1 VTALSEWES
10 KRALGDLPRP
20 HEALTRSAAEAV
32 AFARALAA
40 PVVAKAS
47 GLAHKTERGAV
58 RLGLGPEELAAA
70 WGELAALGDG
80 SVLVAEQV
88 VADYELIV
96 GGVRDPQ
103 FGPVVSIGLGGVAA
117 ELFGDVT
124 FLLAPPRPG
133 ELEEALAELR
143 CAPLLRG
150 WRGAP
155 PADRAE
161 LARIVVAVSR
171 LLEEDEEVVE
181 IDCNP
186 VVVSRGRPLVVD
198 ALVVRR

>member
-1 VTALSEWES
+1 MAALSEWES
-10 KRALGDLPRP
+10 KLALGDLPRP
-20 HEALTRSAAEAV
+20 RERLTATAAEAV
-32 AFARALAA
+32 AFARTLGG

-47 GLAHKTERGAV
+47 GPVHKTERGGV
-58 RLGLGPEELAAA
+58 RTRLGPEGLASV
-70 WGELAALGDG
+70 WEELAALGDG
-80 SVLVAEQV
+80 RVLVAEQV
-88 VADYELIV
+88 EADYELIV

-103 FGPVVSIGLGGVAA
+103 FGPVVSVGLGGVAA
-117 ELFGDVT
+117 ELLRDVT

-133 ELEEALAELR
+133 ELELALAELR

-161 LARIVVAVSR
+161 LTRIVAAVSR

-181 IDCNP
+181 VDCNP
-186 VVVSRGRPLVVD
+186 VMVRGGQPLVVD